1 MKNTTRKMIKKK
13 TKPFDL
19 ISYVS
24 WDFYFCIFGVTDPLI
39 NQNIALTINRET
51 AIIASHIAAFLII
64 LSHESYF
71 LLSPPEVNIRNH
83 AYKTRHKVIV
93 ANIHNTQLIA
103 VCIVWRR
110 ESSCCFSVHIVWIQ
124 LTPKVSQNHQAKI
137 LFGITEMS
145 NKVAHNIFLHIDF
158 LTLVNILIVIIN

>member
-24 WDFYFCIFGVTDPLI
+24 CDFYFCIFGVTDPLI

-71 LLSPPEVNIRNH
+71 LLSPPEVSMRNH
-83 AYKTRHKVIV
+83 AYKTRHNVIV

-103 VCIVWRR
+103 VCIV
-110 ESSCCFSVHIVWIQ
+110 
-124 LTPKVSQNHQAKI
+124 
-137 LFGITEMS
+137 
-145 NKVAHNIFLHIDF
+145 
-158 LTLVNILIVIIN
+158 